1 MSIDLSEEQRQAV
14 MKGEPVRLTV
24 PEVGG
29 DVVLLRADHYE
40 SIRELVEDQRQQKA
54 FRQAGLRSALR
65 WMKDN
70 PY

>member
-1 MSIDLSEEQRQAV
+1 MSIDLTEEQRHAVMTGQAV
-14 MKGEPVRLTV
+14 RFSM

-29 DVVLLRADHYE
+29 DVVLLRADQYE
-40 SIRELVEDQRQQKA
+40 EIQEIREDQQQQKA

>member
-1 MSIDLSEEQRQAV
+1 MSIELTEEQRQAV
-14 MKGEPVRLTV
+14 RNGEAVRIAV

-29 DVVLLRADHYE
+29 DVVLLRAEQYE
-40 SIRELVEDQRQQKA
+40 GLLELLEDERQQNA